1 MEKKTYVSV
10 IDKIIEVL
18 DKDIDL
24 FIEDFEVDSKK
35 YYSYTGERAEYYNIF
50 RTHFIPIELLCETF
64 RWNNTFIY
72 LSDIFD
78 KFVIEFFN
86 DYTTL
91 KNASYYKLPD
101 ISRPELIKRRFRF
114 REYLRFEFIEGLIK
128 HLKEDAENA
137 NIYGDK
143 QLKFK
148 GFKRPELKYRSIFV
162 SDIEKLLE
170 LKEIPESLY
179 KQSLTVLTKYLV
191 NSVSNDRMSM
201 HDIVNNMK
209 TYISNHNCTDPA
221 IFKYLLVALLFVDE
235 NEFKLR
241 DYETAPGE
249 NLIKIDTY

>member
-10 IDKIIEVL
+10 IDRIIEVL

-24 FIEDFEVDSKK
+24 FIEDLEVNSKK
-35 YYSYTGERAEYYNIF
+35 CYSYLGERAEYYNIF
-50 RTHFIPIELLCETF
+50 RTHFISIELLCEAF

-78 KFVIEFFN
+78 KFIIEFFN

-91 KNASYYKLPD
+91 KNASYYKLPTQ
-101 ISRPELIKRRFRF
+101 SRSELIKRRFRF

-128 HLKEDAENA
+128 HLKEDAEKA

-148 GFKRPELKYRSIFV
+148 GLKKPEFKYRSIFV

-179 KQSLTVLTKYLV
+179 KQSLTVLNKYLV
-191 NSVSNDRMSM
+191 NSVSNDRMSVY
-201 HDIVNNMK
+201 DIVNNMK
-209 TYISNHNCTDPA
+209 TYISKHNCTDPA
-221 IFKYLLVALLFVDE
+221 IFKYLLVALLFIDE
-235 NEFKLR
+235 NEFKLIN
-241 DYETAPGE
+241 YETAPRN
-249 NLIKIDTY
+249 NLERIK

>member
-10 IDKIIEVL
+10 IDKIIDVL
-18 DKDIDL
+18 DNDIDL
-24 FIEDFEVDSKK
+24 FLEDFNKDSKK
-35 YYSYTGERAEYYNIF
+35 YYSYIGERAEYINLLNS
-50 RTHFIPIELLCETF
+50 HFIPIELLCEEF
-64 RWNNTFIY
+64 RWNNTYIH
-72 LSDIFD
+72 LADIFD
-78 KFVIEFFN
+78 YFLIEFLN
-86 DYTTL
+86 DYETL
-91 KNASYYKLPD
+91 NNSNYYNLPKE
-101 ISRPELIKRRFRF
+101 SRSELIKRRYKL
-114 REYLRFEFIEGLIK
+114 REYLRFEFIDGLLK

-148 GFKRPELKYRSIFV
+148 GLKKPELKYRSIFV

-191 NSVSNDRMSM
+191 SSVSNDKMSI

-249 NLIKIDTY
+249 DLIKMNTY

>member
-18 DKDIDL
+18 DNDIDL
-24 FIEDFEVDSKK
+24 FLENFEVKSRRH
-35 YYSYTGERAEYYNIF
+35 YCYIGEREEYCNLIN
-50 RTHFIPIELLCETF
+50 THLVPIELLCEAF

-78 KFVIEFFN
+78 KFIIEFLD
-86 DYTTL
+86 DYNTL
-91 KNASYYKLPD
+91 KNTNYYELPTQ
-101 ISRPELIKRRFRF
+101 SRSELIKRRFRF
-114 REYLRFEFIEGLIK
+114 REYLKFEFIEGLVK
-128 HLKEDAENA
+128 HLKEDAEKA

-148 GFKRPELKYRSIFV
+148 GLKNPELKYRSIFI

-191 NSVSNDRMSM
+191 SSVSNDRMSIL
-201 HDIVNNMK
+201 DIVNNMK

-235 NEFKLR
+235 NEFKLM
-241 DYETAPGE
+241 DYETAPGDKLE
-249 NLIKIDTY
+249 SIK